1 MRYALILIF
10 FTALLTAAPA
20 EWAKDYDTARQ
31 IAAQEGKIVY
41 LLITAPGCRW
51 CKRFKRT
58 TLKDKAVRERLA
70 ALAVGVEVERDS
82 GAYPAK
88 FKAPMIPMH
97 YFLSADERVLV
108 KMPGYW
114 NIEDFMSIL
123 DDVERKRK

>member
-1 MRYALILIF
+1 MRYLLHFIF
-10 FTALLTAAPA
+10 LAALLPAAPM
-20 EWAKDYDTARQ
+20 EWATGFDEARQ
-31 IAAQEGKIVY
+31 MAAQEGKMLYV
-41 LLITAPGCRW
+41 LITSRQCRW
-51 CKRFKRT
+51 CKRFKAT
-58 TLKDKAVRERLA
+58 TLKDPSVQERLG

-82 GAYPAK
+82 GTYPARL
-88 FKAPMIPMH
+88 KAPMIPMH